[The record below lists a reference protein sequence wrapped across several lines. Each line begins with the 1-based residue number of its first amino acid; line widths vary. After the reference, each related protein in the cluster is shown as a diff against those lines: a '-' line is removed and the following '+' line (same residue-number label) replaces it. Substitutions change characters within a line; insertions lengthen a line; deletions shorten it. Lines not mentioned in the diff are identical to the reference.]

1 MKKLVLIDGNSIIN
15 RAFYGIMGNKMLMT
29 EDGTYTNA
37 VYGFLAILFK
47 IVDLPAPFGPINV
60 RISPLF
66 SEKSIFSISGLLSYP
81 TASFSAV
88 K

>member
-1 MKKLVLIDGNSIIN
+1 VSTTAIFFANSLPFIVTTSLLSRYIVP
-15 RAFYGIMGNKMLMT
+15 LT
-29 EDGTYTNA
+29 SESC
-37 VYGFLAILFK
+37 LAILFK

-66 SEKSIFSISGLLSYP
+66 REKSIFSISGLLSYP
-81 TASFSAV
+81 TASFCAV